1 MSTDISPYWF
11 TEPDR
16 DRPPLAL
23 IAGPTASGKSDCAVA
38 LAQAIEATGR
48 RAAVI
53 NADSAQVY
61 ADLAVL
67 SARPSQDDMGGID
80 HRLYG
85 AWDGAVACSAA
96 DWANAAKQEIAAIHA
111 DGGVP
116 VLIGGTGLYIRTLL
130 DGIAPVPPIE
140 EAIRAQVRG
149 LPVAEAYAAL
159 QAEDPERAA
168 RLAPADTTR
177 IARALEVVRSTGKTL
192 ADWQADTQGG
202 VAQAVTVRAAI
213 LLPEREWLYA
223 RCNARF
229 AQMLESGAIP
239 EVARLLERQLDP
251 DFPVMR
257 AIGVPE
263 IAALLRGEVS
273 EDEALARGTQATR
286 NYAKRQFTWL
296 RHQPPTEWSR
306 LAFDASTATAIK
318 ATLLRCF
325 GLT

>member
-1 MSTDISPYWF
+1 MSTDISPDWF

-38 LAQAIEATGR
+38 LAQAIEAAGR

-67 SARPSQDDMGGID
+67 SARPSQDDVGGID

-116 VLIGGTGLYIRTLL
+116 VLVGGTGLYIRTLL

-140 EAIRAQVRG
+140 EAIRAKVRG

-159 QAEDPERAA
+159 QAEDPDRAA

-177 IARALEVVRSTGKTL
+177 VARALEVVRSTGRSL

-202 VAQAVTVRAAI
+202 VAQGVTVKAAI

-251 DFPVMR
+251 DLPVMR
-257 AIGVPE
+257 AIGVAE

-296 RHQPPTEWSR
+296 RHQPPTEWPR
-306 LAFDASTATAIK
+306 LAFDASTATVIK